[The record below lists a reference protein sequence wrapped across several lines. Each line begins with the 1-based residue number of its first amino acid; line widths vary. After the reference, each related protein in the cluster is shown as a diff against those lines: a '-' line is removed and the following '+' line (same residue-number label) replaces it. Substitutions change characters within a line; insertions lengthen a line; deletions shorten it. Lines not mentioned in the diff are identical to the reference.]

1 MIEKLQSRQ
10 LKRNKKGMDILDNQI
25 CFGINNTHL
34 IAELKGFLHD
44 KFDFIDGFSKVM
56 NWNQESMMAYLSLPM
71 IQSLSIKS

>member
-25 CFGINNTHL
+25 RFGINNTHL
-34 IAELKGFLHD
+34 IAELKRFLHD
-44 KFDFIDGFSKVM
+44 KFDFIDDFSKVM